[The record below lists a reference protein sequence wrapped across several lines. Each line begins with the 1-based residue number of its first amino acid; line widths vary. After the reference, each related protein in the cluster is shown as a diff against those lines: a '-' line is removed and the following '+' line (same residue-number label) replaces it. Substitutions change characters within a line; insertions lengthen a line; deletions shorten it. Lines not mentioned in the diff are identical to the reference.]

1 MFLPLSCLH
10 PSLAPM
16 FKSLPMLLA
25 WGGDQSCGAEL
36 GSHQQQGQ
44 GSRYASAKG
53 CFLGTAKG
61 QWLLVWEEPL
71 QLMEPDSRFAS
82 APGKP

>member
-16 FKSLPMLLA
+16 FKCLPMLLA
-25 WGGDQSCGAEL
+25 WGGDQSCGA
-36 GSHQQQGQ
+36 HWQQGR
-44 GSRYASAKG
+44 GSSYASAKG
-53 CFLGTAKG
+53 YFLGTAKG